1 MGKNELYY
9 SNHCQHC
16 MRLLGLIRDNGLIE
30 TFSFICVDNRG
41 IDPRTQLPVAILS
54 NGQAVKIPI
63 NVTRV
68 PSLLLTNEKY
78 IVVYGCDAIISRY
91 VKTIDANTTVATQGQ
106 GEPLPAGSGSIG
118 GSSIGGSS
126 IGGSSTLTG
135 VSVNTVPTLSP
146 MVSTSN
152 NGARLKEGD
161 IDLKELEARRQSEV
175 NIEYSHN

>member
-16 MRLLGLIRDNGLIE
+16 MRLLGLIRDNGLID
-30 TFSFICVDNRG
+30 TFSFICIDNRRT
-41 IDPRTQLPVAILS
+41 DPRTQLPVAILS

-68 PSLLLTNEKY
+68 PSLLLVDEKY
-78 IVVYGCDAIISRY
+78 IVVYGCDAIIKRY
-91 VKTIDANTTVATQGQ
+91 VKTIEANTTEATQGQ
-106 GEPLPAGSGSIG
+106 GEPLPG

-126 IGGSSTLTG
+126 IGGSLLGTSTLTG

-146 MVSTSN
+146 MVATSN

-161 IDLKELEARRQSEV
+161 IDLKELEARRKSEV
-175 NIEYSHN
+175 DLNYSHN